1 MCNKRKFFDKPIKNN
16 LRAYKNIRKFATGQ
30 DDNCTPGCLLNYPY
44 FKKCYKLIAK
54 DLSRKRKLDSDPKAI
69 QQISFTLILH

>member
-1 MCNKRKFFDKPIKNN
+1 MCNKRKIFDKPVKNN
-16 LRAYKNIRKFATGQ
+16 LNIRKFATGQ
-30 DDNCTPGCLLNYPY
+30 DDNCTPGCLLNYSY

-69 QQISFTLILH
+69 QHINFTLILY